1 MKNLLFLGAVALLL
15 FSLSAALSL
24 WLNQSKQEAA
34 QAEKDKAEAKDN
46 KAIPKGGPTPEAPKD
61 KEPEKKIPPISPPT
75 VNTPEAGLKDQK
87 DALDRKALQISLVL
101 ADVQAQRE
109 ATDALLRQVT
119 TELKNAP
126 KTPAPDPNEM
136 QLKKDREEAL
146 KAERANLVKLAQI
159 FDAMTPEGAA
169 PHIKSIAESGPGK
182 LEQAAQILVLM
193 KDRNSARLLEELR
206 DPALGAQLMD
216 KIRLLRTQNATF
228 ATAPAPAPAP
238 APSTLP
244 SGVRPAGAP

>member
-24 WLNQSKQEAA
+24 WLNQSKTETT
-34 QAEKDKAEAKDN
+34 QADKKDDG
-46 KAIPKGGPTPEAPKD
+46 KAIPTKGGSTPEGSKD
-61 KEPEKKIPPISPPT
+61 AKEPEKKIPPIAPPT
-75 VNTPEAGLKDQK
+75 VNTPEAGVQDQK
-87 DALDRKALQISLVL
+87 EKLERKALQISLVL

-126 KTPAPDPNEM
+126 KTPAPDPNEL

-228 ATAPAPAPAP
+228 ATAPTPAPVPAP